1 MKKID
6 EQVKNAV
13 ANWKAMRGNNTKV
26 EIVGGR
32 LKVYLHDNLIFWAE
46 SPSKW
51 NASNCG
57 WNTLTTRARLN
68 ACLAGVGSNA
78 SVSSSFNG
86 EMCVDVS
93 KGSKTIRIGSGF
105 GSFDQSV
112 ESDTVGS
119 KVERVVGKYSPGLVT
134 FHVYRLM
141 ERGVKFMYGVYKYEA
156 VANVIAKKIREGVM

>member
-13 ANWKAMRGNNTKV
+13 ANWKAMRGGNTKV
-26 EIVGGR
+26 EIVGGY
-32 LKVYLHDNLIFWAE
+32 LKVHLHGNLIFRAE

-57 WNTLTTRARLN
+57 FNTNVTRARLN
-68 ACLAGVGSNA
+68 ACLAGVGAKA
-78 SVSSSFNG
+78 SVSSFDG
-86 EMCVDVS
+86 EMRVYVS
-93 KGSKTIRIGSGF
+93 KGERTVCVGSGF

-119 KVERVVGKYSPGLVT
+119 EVERVVGKYSPDYIR
-134 FHVYRLM
+134 FHVWRLM
-141 ERGVKFMYGVYKYEA
+141 EHGVKFLYGVYKNEA
-156 VANVIAKKIREGVM
+156 VAKVIARKIREGVM

>member
-1 MKKID
+1 MRKID

-13 ANWKAMRGNNTKV
+13 ASWKAMRGKNTKV

-32 LKVYLHDNLIFWAE
+32 LKVYLFDNLIFRAK

-57 WNTLTTRARLN
+57 WNSPTTRARLN
-68 ACLAGVGSNA
+68 ACLAGVGA
-78 SVSSSFNG
+78 KATVSSFDE
-86 EMCVDVS
+86 EMRVCVS
-93 KGSKTIRIGSGF
+93 KGERTVCVGSGF

-119 KVERVVGKYSPGLVT
+119 EVERVVGRHSPDFVR
-134 FHVYRLM
+134 FRVWRLM
-141 ERGVKFMYGVYKYEA
+141 ENGVRFLYGVYEREA
-156 VANVIAKKIREGVM
+156 VAKVIAKKISEGAM